1 MSEPYRASAFDR
13 RTFMKT
19 SAVAV
24 AGTAMA
30 AAGPAAG
37 NDAGGLIHRNERPDR
52 MTYRQL
58 GKTNFM
64 SSRLVFGCGAALSG
78 GKALNLLEH
87 AYEAGVNHYDVG
99 SNAYYKGAENNLAP
113 FMKKYRDQIW
123 VTSKAPVR
131 LSAAVKENEPMP
143 LEVAKDAA
151 KLWTTLL
158 DKSLQ
163 DLDTDHIDAYYI
175 MMVNLPQLVR
185 AEPMRDAF
193 MAAKEAGK
201 VSHFGISTHQRAEEC
216 LAAAAETGW
225 YSQAMVAITP
235 AGWYDLTKWGPRPD
249 GQSLKQLQPA
259 LDKAREAGIGIIG
272 MKAAQYL
279 ASRAPEG
286 ENRLAAFDN
295 FYPVKLAESSLSPF
309 QRSYAYCLEHGVD
322 VMNSDMQN
330 VKHFEEN
337 VLAARTAQSYFA

>member
-1 MSEPYRASAFDR
+1 MEHTSNVDR

-30 AAGPAAG
+30 ASGPAAA
-37 NDAGGLIHRNERPDR
+37 NDGDGLIHRNERPDR
-52 MTYRQL
+52 MTYRKL

-64 SSRLVFGCGAALSG
+64 SSRIVFGCGAALSG
-78 GKALNLLEH
+78 GKAVTLLEH
-87 AYEAGVNHYDVG
+87 AFDAGVNHYDVG
-99 SNAYYKGAENNLAP
+99 SNAYYKGAENHLGP
-113 FMKKYRDQIW
+113 FMKKHRGQIW

-131 LSAAVKENEPMP
+131 LSAAVRENEPMP

-193 MAAKEAGK
+193 LAAKEAGK
-201 VSHFGISTHQRAEEC
+201 VSHFGISTHQRADEC

-235 AGWYDLTKWGPRPD
+235 AGWYDLTKWGPTPD

-259 LDKAREAGIGIIG
+259 LAQAREAGIGIIG
-272 MKAAQYL
+272 MKAAQFL
-279 ASRAPEG
+279 ASKPREG
-286 ENRLAAFDN
+286 EENRLAVFDKY
-295 FYPVKLAESSLSPF
+295 YPAKLTDSSLTPF
-309 QRSYAYCLEHGVD
+309 QRSYAYCLENGID

-337 VLAARTAQSYFA
+337 VLAARTSGEYFA

>member
-1 MSEPYRASAFDR
+1 MTDAHRPTAFDR

-30 AAGPAAG
+30 ATGSAAA
-37 NDAGGLIHRNERPDR
+37 NDGDGIIHRNERPDR

-78 GKALNLLEH
+78 GKAVNLLEH
-87 AYEAGVNHYDVG
+87 AFEAGVNHFDVG
-99 SNAYYKGAENNLAP
+99 SNAYYKGAENHLAP
-113 FMKKYRDQIW
+113 FMKRHRDEIW

-131 LSAAVKENEPMP
+131 LSAAVKEKEPMP

-151 KLWTTLL
+151 KLWTSLL
-158 DKSLQ
+158 DKSLK

-185 AEPMRDAF
+185 AEHMRDAF
-193 MAAKEAGK
+193 LTAKEAGK
-201 VSHFGISTHQRAEEC
+201 VSHFGISTHQRADEC

-235 AGWYDLTKWGPRPD
+235 AGWYDLTKWGPTPD
-249 GQSLKQLQPA
+249 GQSLKQLRPA
-259 LDKAREAGIGIIG
+259 LDQAREAGIGVIG
-272 MKAAQYL
+272 MKSGQYL
-279 ASRAPEG
+279 ASRAAEG

-295 FYPVKLAESSLSPF
+295 FYPAKLSESELSPF

-330 VKHFEEN
+330 VKHFAEN
-337 VLAARTAQSYFA
+337 VLAARTSHTYFA